1 MRTGVGFD
9 AHALIRGHKLIL
21 GGVEIP
27 FDKGLEG
34 YSDADV
40 LVHAV
45 MDALLGAAGLKD
57 IGHQFPTCDPAYK
70 DISSIILL
78 EQVGCLVASRSLVVK
93 NIDSVLIAQEPKI
106 QSYIGEM
113 IHNIADAL
121 GIQDEQVMVK
131 ATTTDGLGFTGR
143 GEGMAAYAVTLL
155 EE

>member
-9 AHALIRGHKLIL
+9 AHALVHGRKLIL

-45 MDALLGAAGLKD
+45 MDAILGAAGLRD
-57 IGHQFPTCDPAYK
+57 IGHQFPTGDPAYW
-70 DISSIILL
+70 DISSISLL
-78 EQVGCLVASRSLVVK
+78 KQVRRLVESRSLVVK

-106 QSYIGEM
+106 QSYIGQM

-121 GIQDEQVMVK
+121 VIQDEQVMVK
-131 ATTTDGLGFTGR
+131 ATTTDGLGSTGR
-143 GEGMAAYAVTLL
+143 GEGIAAYAVTLL